1 MSDTRQIISKLLGNI
16 GSRAEVD
23 QYLREYSEVD
33 SRKFAVIKVG
43 GGIVRDDLEG
53 LASSLSFL
61 HTVGLYPIV
70 VHGAGPQ
77 LDAALREKGIATRR
91 EDGMRVTDQETLE
104 VARRVFQQV
113 NLDIVEAL
121 EELGAKA
128 RPITSGVFDARLLDE
143 ERYGYVGEVTRV
155 HLDAIRSAIRSKALP
170 VISCLG
176 ETATGQI
183 VNINADVAARE
194 LAIEGEPHKM
204 IFLTPTGGILDEDGE
219 LIPSINLSE
228 DYDDLMAQPWVSGGM
243 RVKLAEIELMLSKLP
258 LSSSVSIT
266 TPAHMARELFTH
278 RGSGTLV
285 RRGERTLTFDSLE
298 GFDQARAK
306 ELLESCFGKKLV
318 PGYFEHKEIFKIYVT
333 ESYRAIAILTQEDGV
348 PYLDKFGVGTR
359 AQGEGLGR
367 SVWLRMRQENPVMFW
382 RSRRVNPINAWYF
395 KQADGTFTSGRWTV
409 FWYGLGSF
417 DVMRE
422 CVEHALAMPAT
433 FIEPEQDEEGSD
445 G

>member
-113 NLDIVEAL
+113 NLEVVEAL

-128 RPITSGVFDARLLDE
+128 RPITSGVFESRLLDE
-143 ERYGYVGEVTRV
+143 ERYGYVGEVTKV
-155 HLDAIRSAIRSKALP
+155 HLEAIRSAIRSKALP

-176 ETATGQI
+176 ETTTGQI

-298 GFDQARAK
+298 GFDQERAK
-306 ELLESCFGKKLV
+306 TLLESCFGKPLV
-318 PGYFEHKEIFKIYVT
+318 PDYFETKEVFKIYVT
-333 ESYRAIAILTQEDGV
+333 ESYRAIAILTEENGV

-395 KQADGTFTSGRWTV
+395 KQASGTFTSGRWTV
-409 FWYGLGSF
+409 FWFGLDTF

-422 CVEHALAMPAT
+422 CVEHALEMPAT
-433 FIEPEQDEEGSD
+433 FIEPERVEEASDE
-445 G
+445 

>member
-77 LDAALREKGIATRR
+77 LDAALREKGIKTRR

-113 NLDIVEAL
+113 NLEVVEAL

-128 RPITSGVFDARLLDE
+128 RPITSGVFESRLLDE
-143 ERYGYVGEVTRV
+143 ERYGYVGEVTKV
-155 HLDAIRSAIRSKALP
+155 HLEAIRSAIRSKALP

-176 ETATGQI
+176 ETTTGQI

-258 LSSSVSIT
+258 LSSSVS
-266 TPAHMARELFTH
+266 
-278 RGSGTLV
+278 
-285 RRGERTLTFDSLE
+285 
-298 GFDQARAK
+298 
-306 ELLESCFGKKLV
+306 
-318 PGYFEHKEIFKIYVT
+318 
-333 ESYRAIAILTQEDGV
+333 
-348 PYLDKFGVGTR
+348 
-359 AQGEGLGR
+359 
-367 SVWLRMRQENPVMFW
+367 
-382 RSRRVNPINAWYF
+382 
-395 KQADGTFTSGRWTV
+395 
-409 FWYGLGSF
+409 
-417 DVMRE
+417 
-422 CVEHALAMPAT
+422 
-433 FIEPEQDEEGSD
+433 
-445 G
+445 

>member
-1 MSDTRQIISKLLGNI
+1 M
-16 GSRAEVD
+16 
-23 QYLREYSEVD
+23 
-33 SRKFAVIKVG
+33 
-43 GGIVRDDLEG
+43 
-53 LASSLSFL
+53 SSLSFL

-77 LDAALREKGIATRR
+77 LDAALSERGIETTRV
-91 EDGMRVTDQETLE
+91 DGMRVTDRETLE
-104 VARRVFQQV
+104 VARKVFRQV

-121 EELGAKA
+121 EELGARA
-128 RPITSGVFDARLLDE
+128 RPITSGVFEARLLDE
-143 ERYGYVGEVTRV
+143 ERYGYVGEITGVD
-155 HLDAIRSAIRSKALP
+155 LDVIRSAIRAKALP

-176 ETATGQI
+176 ETDAGQI

-204 IFLTPTGGILDEDGE
+204 IFLTPTGGILDENGE

-228 DYDDLMAQPWVSGGM
+228 DYEHLMAQPWVQGGM
-243 RVKLAEIELMLSKLP
+243 RVKLAEIELLLGKLP

-266 TPAHMARELFTH
+266 TPAHVARELFTH

-298 GFDQARAK
+298 GFDQERATT
-306 ELLESCFGKKLV
+306 LLESCFGKPLV
-318 PGYFEHKEIFKIYVT
+318 DGYFEQKDIHKIYVT
-333 ESYRAIAILTQEDGV
+333 ESYRAIAILTQEEGV

-382 RSRRVNPINAWYF
+382 RSRRSNPINTWYF

-409 FWYGLGSF
+409 FWFGLDGF
-417 DVMRE
+417 GKMKD
-422 CVEHALAMPAT
+422 CVERALEMPAT
-433 FIEPEQDEEGSD
+433 FVEPSPTVGGSD
-445 G
+445 E